1 MGDLFFTPYVLCLL
15 IVKLCTQVP
24 AGKKMDLMPL
34 LYIIGYVM
42 VKVVGAISK
51 VKATVAASNHLS
63 YTYLLLWK

>member
-15 IVKLCTQVP
+15 IVKLCAQVP